1 MTYTPQT
8 WPIGAALL
16 NFTGTTAEG
25 RDRTAAGPQAW
36 TQTLREVRH
45 AGFDHVDLTDSW
57 VRAGDLDAAGR
68 KQLLAAARSYGLGF
82 SDLAVTR
89 KSVITPDEEQ
99 AQRNIA
105 YTKRTIDA
113 AADLEAPMVCLG
125 LHDPLT
131 PAQKDATWF
140 WLAQGAEDEE
150 TPMNREKA
158 AHRFRELGEY
168 AAERGVSLSLEMY
181 EGTFLGTA
189 DSSVELVTAVDL
201 PNVGLC
207 PDIGNIVRLHRE
219 VEDWR
224 EMLQKMLPHTN
235 YWQLKNYFRD
245 YDPATG
251 AYASAPAP
259 LALGFINYREAIGM
273 ALEAGFEGPLCVEHY
288 GGDGLTVSAMN
299 RDYIREILSVKLPEQ
314 QDDGVGLANRGAG
327 NTPDA
332 DEMTDMSA

>member
-1 MTYTPQT
+1 MDYSAGN

-16 NFTGTTAEG
+16 NFAGITTDGQDRTTAG
-25 RDRTAAGPQAW
+25 PAGW
-36 TQTLREVRH
+36 KQTLREVRD
-45 AGFDHVDLTDSW
+45 AGFDYVDLTDSW
-57 VRAGDLDAAGR
+57 VRPGDLDSVGR
-68 KQLLAAARSYGLGF
+68 KQLLETARSYGLAF
-82 SDLAVTR
+82 SDIAVTR
-89 KSVITPDEEQ
+89 KSVITPDGEQ
-99 AQRNIA
+99 AQRNLA

-113 AADLEAPMVCLG
+113 AADLEVSMVCLG

-131 PAQKDATWF
+131 QAQKDATWF
-140 WLAQGAEDEE
+140 WLAPGAEDED
-150 TPMNREKA
+150 TPENQERA
-158 AHRFRELGEY
+158 ASRFRELGEY

-189 DSSVELVTAVDL
+189 DSSVQLVTAVDL

-207 PDIGNIVRLHRE
+207 PDIGNIVRLHRG

-224 EMLQKMLPHTN
+224 GMLAKMLPHAN

-251 AYASAPAP
+251 SYASAPAP

-273 ALEAGFEGPLCVEHY
+273 ALDSGFDGPMCVEHY

-299 RDYIREILSVKLPEQ
+299 RDYIRGILAAKLPE
-314 QDDGVGLANRGAG
+314 D
-327 NTPDA
+327 
-332 DEMTDMSA
+332 

>member
-16 NFTGTTAEG
+16 NFTGVCPDG

-36 TQTLREVRH
+36 KQTLREVSL
-45 AGFDHVDLTDSW
+45 AGFEHVDLTDSW
-57 VRAGDLDAAGR
+57 VRAGDLDSAGR
-68 KQLLAAARSYGLGF
+68 RQLLETARSYGLAF

-89 KSVITPDEEQ
+89 KSVMTPDQEQ
-99 AQRNIA
+99 AQRNMA

-125 LHDPLT
+125 LHDPFT
-131 PAQKDATWF
+131 QEQKDATWF
-140 WLAQGAEDEE
+140 WLARGAEDED
-150 TPMNREKA
+150 TPANREA
-158 AHRFRELGEY
+158 AAGRFRELGEY
-168 AAERGVSLSLEMY
+168 AAGRGVSLSLEMY
-181 EGTFLGTA
+181 EGTFLGSA
-189 DSSVELVTAVDL
+189 DSSVELVTAVGL

-207 PDIGNIVRLHRE
+207 PDIGNIVRLHRP

-224 EMLQKMLPHTN
+224 EMLAKMLPHTN

-273 ALEAGFEGPLCVEHY
+273 ALEAGFEGPMCVEHY

-299 RDYIREILSVKLPEQ
+299 RDYIREILRAKAPEK
-314 QDDGVGLANRGAG
+314 RAG
-327 NTPDA
+327 
-332 DEMTDMSA
+332 

>member
-273 ALEAGFEGPLCVEHY
+273 ALEIGRASG
-288 GGDGLTVSAMN
+288 
-299 RDYIREILSVKLPEQ
+299 RERVF
-314 QDDGVGLANRGAG
+314 
-327 NTPDA
+327 
-332 DEMTDMSA
+332 

>member
-1 MTYTPQT
+1 MTHTPQT

-16 NFTGTTAEG
+16 NFTGVTPDG
-25 RDRTAAGPQAW
+25 RDRTTAGPEAW
-36 TQTLREVRH
+36 KQTLREVSL

-57 VRAGDLDAAGR
+57 VRAGDLDAGGR
-68 KQLLAAARSYGLGF
+68 RQLLETARSYGLAF

-125 LHDPLT
+125 LHDPFT
-131 PAQKDATWF
+131 PEQKEATWF
-140 WLAQGAEDEE
+140 WLAQGAEDED
-150 TPMNREKA
+150 TPLNREKA
-158 AHRFRELGEY
+158 ASRFRELGEY
-168 AAERGVSLSLEMY
+168 AAQRGVSLSLEMY

-189 DSSVELVTAVDL
+189 DSSVQLVKAVDL

-207 PDIGNIVRLHRE
+207 PDIGNIVRLHRP

-224 EMLQKMLPHTN
+224 EMLVKMLPHTN

-245 YDPATG
+245 FDPATG

-273 ALEAGFEGPLCVEHY
+273 ALEAGFEGPMCVEHY
-288 GGDGLTVSAMN
+288 GGDGLTVTAMN
-299 RDYIREILSVKLPEQ
+299 RDYIRDILRAKLPEEQ
-314 QDDGVGLANRGAG
+314 AG
-327 NTPDA
+327 
-332 DEMTDMSA
+332 

>member
-1 MTYTPQT
+1 MTPTPET

-16 NFTGTTAEG
+16 NFTGVTADG
-25 RDRTAAGPQAW
+25 RDRTTAGAEAW
-36 TQTLREVRH
+36 KQTLREVRS

-57 VRAGDLDAAGR
+57 VRPADLDSEGR
-68 KQLLAAARSYGLGF
+68 KELLAVARSYDLAF
-82 SDLAVTR
+82 SDIAVTR
-89 KSVITPDEEQ
+89 KSVITPDEDQ

-105 YTKRTIDA
+105 YAKRTIDA

-125 LHDPLT
+125 LHDPFT
-131 PAQKDATWF
+131 EAQKEATWF
-140 WLAQGAEDEE
+140 WLAEGAEDVDTQE
-150 TPMNREKA
+150 NRDKA
-158 AHRFRELGEY
+158 ATRFRDLGEY
-168 AAERGVSLSLEMY
+168 AAARGVSISLEMY

-189 DSSVELVTAVDL
+189 DSSVQLVTAVDL

-224 EMLQKMLPHTN
+224 EMLTKMLPHTN

-251 AYASAPAP
+251 SYASAPAP

-273 ALEAGFEGPLCVEHY
+273 AVESGFDGPMCVEHY
-288 GGDGLTVSAMN
+288 GGDGLSVTAMN
-299 RDYIREILSVKLPEQ
+299 RDYIREILKAKLPE
-314 QDDGVGLANRGAG
+314 A
-327 NTPDA
+327 
-332 DEMTDMSA
+332 

>member
-1 MTYTPQT
+1 MNHTPDT

-16 NFTGTTAEG
+16 NFTGVTAEG
-25 RDRTAAGPQAW
+25 QDRTTAGPAAW
-36 TQTLREVRH
+36 KQTLREVRY

-57 VRAGDLDAAGR
+57 VRAADLDSGGR
-68 KQLLAAARSYGLGF
+68 RDLLNTARSYDLAF

-89 KSVITPDEEQ
+89 KSVITPDEDQ

-125 LHDPLT
+125 LHDPFT
-131 PAQKDATWF
+131 EAQKDATWF
-140 WLAQGAEDEE
+140 WLAQGAEDVD
-150 TPMNREKA
+150 TPENREKA
-158 AHRFRELGEY
+158 ATRFRELGEY
-168 AAERGVSLSLEMY
+168 AATRGVSISLEMY

-189 DSSVELVTAVDL
+189 DSSVQLVTAVDL

-224 EMLQKMLPHTN
+224 EMLTKMLPHTN

-251 AYASAPAP
+251 SYASAPAP
-259 LALGFINYREAIGM
+259 LALGFINYRDAIGM
-273 ALEAGFEGPLCVEHY
+273 AVESGFDGPMCVEHY
-288 GGDGLTVSAMN
+288 GGDGLSVTAIN
-299 RDYIREILSVKLPEQ
+299 RDYIREILKAKLPEAP
-314 QDDGVGLANRGAG
+314 GIA
-327 NTPDA
+327 
-332 DEMTDMSA
+332 

>member
-1 MTYTPQT
+1 MTYTAET

-16 NFTGTTAEG
+16 NFTGVTQDG
-25 RDRTAAGPQAW
+25 LDRTEAGPQAW
-36 TQTLREVRH
+36 KQTLREVRV

-57 VRAGDLDAAGR
+57 VRAGDLDAGGR
-68 KQLLAAARSYGLGF
+68 RQLLETARSYGLAF

-89 KSVITPDEEQ
+89 KSVITADEEQ

-113 AADLEAPMVCLG
+113 AAELEAPMVCLG

-131 PAQKDATWF
+131 QEQKDATWF
-140 WLAQGAEDEE
+140 WLAKGIEDED
-150 TPMNREKA
+150 TTANRDKA
-158 AHRFRELGEY
+158 AGRFRELGEY
-168 AAERGVSLSLEMY
+168 AATRGVSLSLEMY

-189 DSSVELVTAVDL
+189 DSSVQLVKAVDL

-207 PDIGNIVRLHRE
+207 PDIGNIVRLHRPI
-219 VEDWR
+219 EDWR
-224 EMLQKMLPHTN
+224 EMLVTMLPHTN

-273 ALEAGFEGPLCVEHY
+273 ALDTGFDGPMCVEHY
-288 GGDGLTVSAMN
+288 GGDGLSVAAMN
-299 RDYIREILSVKLPEQ
+299 RNYIRDILRAKLPE
-314 QDDGVGLANRGAG
+314 
-327 NTPDA
+327 
-332 DEMTDMSA
+332 E

>member
-1 MTYTPQT
+1 MTYTPET
-8 WPIGAALL
+8 WPVGAALL
-16 NFTGTTAEG
+16 NFTGVTRDG
-25 RDRTAAGPQAW
+25 QDRTAAGPQAW
-36 TQTLREVRH
+36 KQTLREVRM
-45 AGFDHVDLTDSW
+45 AGFEHVDLTDSW
-57 VRAGDLDAAGR
+57 VRAADLDAGGR
-68 KQLLAAARSYGLGF
+68 RQLLETARACGLSF

-105 YTKRTIDA
+105 YAKRTIDA

-125 LHDPLT
+125 LHDPFT
-131 PAQKDATWF
+131 PEQEEATWF
-140 WLAQGAEDEE
+140 WLAPGAEDEE
-150 TPMNREKA
+150 TPANREKA
-158 AHRFRELGEY
+158 AERFRALGEY

-189 DSSVELVTAVDL
+189 DSSVQLVKEVDL

-207 PDIGNIVRLHRE
+207 PDIGNIVRLHRPI
-219 VEDWR
+219 EDWR
-224 EMLQKMLPHTN
+224 EMLVKMLPHTN

-245 YDPATG
+245 YDPVTG

-273 ALEAGFEGPLCVEHY
+273 ALEAGFEGPMCVEHY

-299 RDYIREILSVKLPEQ
+299 RDYIRDILRAKLPE
-314 QDDGVGLANRGAG
+314 
-327 NTPDA
+327 
-332 DEMTDMSA
+332 E

>member
-1 MTYTPQT
+1 MTYTSQT

-16 NFTGTTAEG
+16 NFTGVTADG
-25 RDRTAAGPQAW
+25 RDRTTAGPEAW
-36 TQTLREVRH
+36 KQTLREVSM

-57 VRAGDLDAAGR
+57 VRAADLDAGGR
-68 KQLLAAARSYGLGF
+68 RQLLETARSYGLAF

-125 LHDPLT
+125 LHDPFT
-131 PAQKDATWF
+131 PAQKEATWF
-140 WLAQGAEDEE
+140 WLAEGAEDED
-150 TPMNREKA
+150 TPQNREKA
-158 AHRFRELGEY
+158 ASRFRELGEY
-168 AAERGVSLSLEMY
+168 AAQRGVSLSLEMY

-189 DSSVELVTAVDL
+189 DSSVQLVKAVDL

-207 PDIGNIVRLHRE
+207 PDIGNIVRLHRP

-224 EMLQKMLPHTN
+224 EMLVKMLPHTN

-245 YDPATG
+245 FDPATG
-251 AYASAPAP
+251 SYASAPAP
-259 LALGFINYREAIGM
+259 LALGFINYREALGM
-273 ALEAGFEGPLCVEHY
+273 ALEAGFDGPMCVEHY
-288 GGDGLTVSAMN
+288 GGDGLTVTAMN
-299 RDYIREILSVKLPEQ
+299 RDYIRDILRAKLPEEQ
-314 QDDGVGLANRGAG
+314 
-327 NTPDA
+327 A
-332 DEMTDMSA
+332 D

>member
-1 MTYTPQT
+1 MNYTPET

-16 NFTGTTAEG
+16 NFTGTTADG
-25 RDRTAAGPQAW
+25 QDRTTAGAQAW
-36 TQTLREVRH
+36 KQTLREVRH

-57 VRAGDLDAAGR
+57 VRAADLDSAGR
-68 KQLLAAARSYGLGF
+68 KELLKTARSYGLAF

-89 KSVITPDEEQ
+89 KSVITPDEER
-99 AQRNIA
+99 AQLNIA

-125 LHDPLT
+125 LHDPFT
-131 PAQKDATWF
+131 QEQKEATWF
-140 WLAQGAEDEE
+140 WLAPGAEDED
-150 TPMNREKA
+150 TQGNRDKA
-158 AHRFRELGEY
+158 ASRFRELGEY
-168 AAERGVSLSLEMY
+168 AAERGVSISLEMY

-189 DSSVELVTAVDL
+189 DSSVQLVTAVDL

-224 EMLQKMLPHTN
+224 EMLVKMLPHTN

-245 YDPATG
+245 HDPATG

-273 ALEAGFEGPLCVEHY
+273 ALESGFDGPMCVEHY
-288 GGDGLTVSAMN
+288 GGDGLSVAAMN
-299 RDYIREILSVKLPEQ
+299 RDYIRDILEVKLPE
-314 QDDGVGLANRGAG
+314 D
-327 NTPDA
+327 
-332 DEMTDMSA
+332 